1 MRARQEPGT
10 IEGPVRLRVYWG
22 RVWPTLYLR
31 RELLRRQGISI
42 SSMTPNDDKS
52 VDIVIDIEV
61 ALDVVAE
68 LRSVLGVAGAVRIP
82 LADGEDMPTYCV
94 FIDER
99 RMSAIQTQADTP
111 SGE

>member
-1 MRARQEPGT
+1 MRSFQKPGT
-10 IEGPVRLRVYWG
+10 TGPVRLRVYWG
-22 RVWPTLYLR
+22 GVWSTLYLR
-31 RELLRRQGISI
+31 RELLRRLGLSI

-52 VDIVIDIEV
+52 VDIVIETE
-61 ALDVVAE
+61 AGLDVVAG
-68 LRSVLGVAGAVRIP
+68 LRSIPGVAGAVRIP
-82 LADGEDMPTYCV
+82 LADGDEMPTYCV